1 MSKIFQNSIQKS
13 LGSGEILLP
22 IHNEL
27 LGENCVNSE
36 KTKLRLLSIFIP
48 VLMSAMKGTK
58 QRKRK
63 MRLNNKVS
71 VVSEIC
77 VQ

>member
-1 MSKIFQNSIQKS
+1 M
-13 LGSGEILLP
+13 
-22 IHNEL
+22 
-27 LGENCVNSE
+27 NSE